1 ADEDEVDARGVG
13 EPAARRVVGR
23 DHHDLVAAPLHLGQL
38 GERQLA
44 GRPGGVAR
52 GLRVVAHESSPSR
65 RTLSIKRVEPTRT
78 AAARTLASPRSST
91 STYSGSRPFSE
102 PHAAAT
108 GSGLPTAAPSARGSA
123 SARSRSSVER
133 RTLRDETASPSASRT
148 VGTTR
153 TSTGTF
159 RSRTRRRI
167 TATCCASFWPKYAR
181 SGRTMLNSLRQTV
194 ATPRKW
200 PGRALPSRLADR
212 FLTSTHV
219 SKPYGY

>member
-13 EPAARRVVGR
+13 EPPARRVVGR
-23 DHHDLVAAPLHLGQL
+23 DHHDLVAAPLHLGEL

-44 GRPGGVAR
+44 GSPGGVAR

-91 STYSGSRPFSE
+91 STYSGSRPFKE
-102 PHAAAT
+102 PRAVAT
-108 GSGLPTAAPSARGSA
+108 GSGLTTASRNARGSA
-123 SARSRSSVER
+123 RARSAADRW
-133 RTLRDETASPSASRT
+133 TLRDESASPSASRT

-153 TSTGTF
+153 ISTGTF
-159 RSRTRRRI
+159 RSRTRFLI

-181 SGRTMLNSLRQTV
+181 SGRTRLNSFRQTV
-194 ATPRKW
+194 ATP
-200 PGRALPSRLADR
+200 
-212 FLTSTHV
+212 
-219 SKPYGY
+219 